1 MPMPQSMPLMSPSQF
16 YQVNFAKLTNSAEFL
31 GSQDVEKRRMIG
43 NFIFEYV
50 TNTLRQTPTMDGTL
64 VDLSAEAPK
73 VTGMIIA
80 VPNLQEVCSICSSIE
95 NLSVKVRQAL
105 SLIQ

>member
-1 MPMPQSMPLMSPSQF
+1 MMTASQF
-16 YQVNFAKLTNSAEFL
+16 YQHNFSKVVNSTEFTSA
-31 GSQDVEKRRMIG
+31 QDVNKRRMIG

-50 TNTLRQTPTMDGTL
+50 TNILRHTPAMNGT

-80 VPNLQEVCSICSSIE
+80 VPNLQEVCSISSSVE
-95 NLSVKVRQAL
+95 TLAVKVR
-105 SLIQ
+105 